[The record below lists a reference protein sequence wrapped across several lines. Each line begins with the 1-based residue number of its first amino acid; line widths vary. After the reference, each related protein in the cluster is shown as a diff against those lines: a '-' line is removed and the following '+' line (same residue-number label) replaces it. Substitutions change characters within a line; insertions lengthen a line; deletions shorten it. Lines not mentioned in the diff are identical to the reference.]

1 MSRSMIGW
9 LAFVVLIAVIGI
21 TSCQAMALPA
31 ALP

>member
-21 TSCQAMALPA
+21 TSCQAMTLP
-31 ALP
+31 

>member
-21 TSCQAMALPA
+21 TSCQALAVPVLP
-31 ALP
+31 